1 MSLDY
6 SCYEAS
12 YDSFTCAICGYLI
25 TAGEKHDPRPIISER
40 GEFCCSECNEEVVI
54 PTRKKVWAADDEEDY
69 YKSLSINNRIRWLD
83 VVVESKEDRGKW
95 EFKENEKGIW

>member
-6 SCYEAS
+6 SCYETS

-25 TAGEKHDPRPIISER
+25 IAGEKHDIRPIISER

-54 PTRKKVWAADDEEDY
+54 PTRNKVWTMDEGEHY
-69 YKSLSINNRIRWLD
+69 HKSLSN
-83 VVVESKEDRGKW
+83 
-95 EFKENEKGIW
+95 